1 MISMRDASR
10 TAPQDRAM
18 KRPVRKPA
26 KRAARKSST
35 KAKKPARKTAA
46 KRHSKVRAKPRSKP
60 RKPAAPPKPVA
71 SEVNAVIDTTI
82 TLRDAIRDGDVS
94 SVERLLA
101 KDFQFVDASG
111 HVHAR
116 SEVLAALK
124 ASPHGMAGVN
134 ARCYG
139 RVAMVTGV
147 RKSAQGTDLYG
158 LDVWIK
164 MRDGWRA
171 LIHHNNSLAH
181 PGAPHTHPEPKPR
194 PADAPPPACPNPLT
208 FVPYEPKTKA
218 ERDIIASFQA
228 IETAVTRNDAD
239 TWVRHMAD
247 EFVVTRTGQ
256 HPTSRDERAGHL
268 RAQRAVNA
276 ETWVAEVEAMKLWVF
291 GDAAVMRADHVMP
304 ENRRPP
310 YRATRVWVKRDG
322 RWQMAVSQQTTRVS
336 E

>member
-1 MISMRDASR
+1 
-10 TAPQDRAM
+10 M

-26 KRAARKSST
+26 KRAAKKSRKPT
-35 KAKKPARKTAA
+35 RRARSKQPVKT
-46 KRHSKVRAKPRSKP
+46 RAKPRSKP
-60 RKPAAPPKPVA
+60 RKPAARRKAAAAAPEPVA
-71 SEVNAVIDTTI
+71 SEMNAVLDTTI
-82 TLRDAIRDGDVS
+82 TLRDAIRDGDVVS
-94 SVERLLA
+94 TERLLD

-111 HVHAR
+111 HVHTR

-124 ASPHGMAGVN
+124 ASPHGMSDVN
-134 ARCYG
+134 VRCYG
-139 RVAMVTGV
+139 RVAMVTGL
-147 RKSAQGTDLYG
+147 RKSAQGTDLYA

-164 MRDGWRA
+164 TPGGWRA
-171 LIHHNNSLAH
+171 LIHHNNSLAD
-181 PGAPHTHPEPKPR
+181 PDAPRSHPEPKSR

-218 ERDIIASFQA
+218 EREIIASFQA
-228 IETAVTRNDAD
+228 LETAVTRNDAD
-239 TWVRHMAD
+239 TWGRYMAD

-256 HPTSRDERAGHL
+256 HPTTKAERAGHL

-276 ETWVAEVEAMKLWVF
+276 ETWVAEVERMKLWVL

-304 ENRRPP
+304 DNRRPP

-322 RWQMAVSQQTTRVS
+322 RWQMAVSQQTTRV

>member
-1 MISMRDASR
+1 M
-10 TAPQDRAM
+10 
-18 KRPVRKPA
+18 
-26 KRAARKSST
+26 KRAAKKASKR
-35 KAKKPARKTAA
+35 AKKPARKAGA
-46 KRHSKVRAKPRSKP
+46 KRNLKARAKPRPKP
-60 RKPAAPPKPVA
+60 RKQATRRKATAAARPVA
-71 SEVNAVIDTTI
+71 NETNAVIDTTI
-82 TLRDAIRDGDVS
+82 TLRDAIRDGDVA
-94 SVERLLA
+94 SVERLLT

-111 HVHAR
+111 HVHPRA
-116 SEVLAALK
+116 EVLAALK

-134 ARCYG
+134 VRCYG
-139 RVAMVTGV
+139 RIAMVTGL
-147 RKSAQGTDLYG
+147 RKSAQDTDLYA

-228 IETAVTRNDAD
+228 LETAVTRNDAD

-322 RWQMAVSQQTTRVS
+322 RWQMAVSQQTTRVD
-336 E
+336 